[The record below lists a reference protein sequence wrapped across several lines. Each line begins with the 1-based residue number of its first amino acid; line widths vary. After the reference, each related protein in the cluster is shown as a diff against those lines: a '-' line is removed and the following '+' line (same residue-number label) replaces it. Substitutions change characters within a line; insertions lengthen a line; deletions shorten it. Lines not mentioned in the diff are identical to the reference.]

1 MLTVRIDGQERKLSG
16 CGNGPLD
23 ACAKALHSAKGC
35 ISFEIEGY
43 HEHASSRGEDAEAVA
58 FVLIDLPIGLRKY
71 GVGTHMNI
79 TKAAIKALLSALNR
93 SNGLAGNRAALA

>member
-1 MLTVRIDGQERKLSG
+1 M
-16 CGNGPLD
+16 
-23 ACAKALHSAKGC
+23 
-35 ISFEIEGY
+35 
-43 HEHASSRGEDAEAVA
+43 A

-93 SNGLAGNRAALA
+93 SNGLAGDRAALA